1 LNEQGLR
8 EHHQM
13 SVLVLIAAYIFLI
26 AQKEIIQKSQS
37 EIELK
42 KN

>member
-1 LNEQGLR
+1 LGVHLNELALK

-26 AQKEIIQKSQS
+26 AQKEIIQKS
-37 EIELK
+37 
-42 KN
+42 